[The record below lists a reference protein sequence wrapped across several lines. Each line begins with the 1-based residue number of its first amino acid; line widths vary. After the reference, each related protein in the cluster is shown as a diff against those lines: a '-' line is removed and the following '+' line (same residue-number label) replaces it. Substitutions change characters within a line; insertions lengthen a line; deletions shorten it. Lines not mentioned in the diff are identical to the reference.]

1 MTNSIEIKNL
11 NYRKNMK
18 PILSN
23 VNLTIASGKIVGLLG
38 ENGAGKTTLMRLIA
52 GVAKGYQGQISVV
65 DESKIAA
72 KKAIVSFSEQ
82 LSGFNQNMKIERIV
96 RFYEDVYPDFSEDK
110 YNQMAGFLQIN
121 EDQKLSQLS
130 KGMREKL
137 IIGLALSR
145 RAKVY
150 LLDEPFGGIDSMSRK
165 KIINSIIRW
174 KPDNATILISDHYVS
189 EIASVLDEIV
199 IIKDKTVFAQK
210 STEEIR
216 EKFGEGIEE
225 YYEKVY
231 EGTELHD

>member
-231 EGTELHD
+231 EGD

>member
-1 MTNSIEIKNL
+1 
-11 NYRKNMK
+11 
-18 PILSN
+18 
-23 VNLTIASGKIVGLLG
+23 SGKIVGLLG

-174 KPDNATILISDHYVS
+174 KPDNATILVSDHYVS

>member
-96 RFYEDVYPDFSEDK
+96 RFYEDLYPDFSEDK

-174 KPDNATILISDHYVS
+174 KPDNATILVSDHYVS

>member
-18 PILSN
+18 LILSN

-174 KPDNATILISDHYVS
+174 KPDNATILVSDHYVS

>member
-1 MTNSIEIKNL
+1 MTAAIEITNL

-23 VNLTIASGKIVGLLG
+23 VNLTIDTGKIVGLLG

-52 GVAKGYQGQISVV
+52 GVAKGYQGQINVAN
-65 DESKIAA
+65 ETHIAS

-82 LSGFNQNMKIERIV
+82 LGGFNQNMKIERIV
-96 RFYEDVYPDFSEDK
+96 CFYEDVYPDFSDEK
-110 YNQMAGFLQIN
+110 YNEMAGFLQIN
-121 EDQKLSQLS
+121 EDQKLSELS
-130 KGMREKL
+130 RGMREKL
-137 IIGLALSR
+137 VIGLALSR

-174 KPDNATILISDHYVS
+174 KPDDATILVSDHYVS

-199 IIKDKTVFAQK
+199 IIKDKTIFTQR

>member
-1 MTNSIEIKNL
+1 MTAAIEIKGL

-23 VNLTIASGKIVGLLG
+23 VDLTIDTGKIVGLLG

-52 GVAKGYQGQISVV
+52 GVAKGYKGQINVAN
-65 DESKIAA
+65 ETGIAA
-72 KKAIVSFSEQ
+72 KKAVVSFSEQ
-82 LSGFNQNMKIERIV
+82 LLGFNQNMKIERIV
-96 RFYEDVYPDFSEDK
+96 GFYEDVYPDFSNYK
-110 YNQMAGFLQIN
+110 YNQMAGFLQID
-121 EDQKLSQLS
+121 EDKKLSQLS

-145 RAKVY
+145 QAKVY
-150 LLDEPFGGIDSMSRK
+150 LLDEPFAGIDSMSRK

-174 KPDNATILISDHYVS
+174 KPEDATILVSDHYVS

-199 IIKDKTVFAQK
+199 VIKDQTIFAQK

>member
-174 KPDNATILISDHYVS
+174 KPDNATILVSDHYVS

>member
-1 MTNSIEIKNL
+1 
-11 NYRKNMK
+11 
-18 PILSN
+18 
-23 VNLTIASGKIVGLLG
+23 
-38 ENGAGKTTLMRLIA
+38 MRLIA

-174 KPDNATILISDHYVS
+174 KPDNATILVSDHYVS